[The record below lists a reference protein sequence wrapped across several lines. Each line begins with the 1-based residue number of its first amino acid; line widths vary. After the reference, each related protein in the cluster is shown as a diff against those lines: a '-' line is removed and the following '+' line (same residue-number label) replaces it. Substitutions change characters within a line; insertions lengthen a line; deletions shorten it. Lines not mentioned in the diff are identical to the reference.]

1 MHELDRCVVFVG
13 SQVLLDGY
21 VRSFDG
27 GVMRVESE
35 EPVLGSI
42 APGTEVSTLVFDE
55 IRGEC
60 HYWAVADQSRARG
73 VDLVSVE
80 MIQSVQKRGVARVRT
95 EIPLTGVLEP
105 HPGSAP
111 TSAAASGA
119 DPDREPDGAASPG
132 QPIAFTVLDVSA
144 HGMQAWSKVPV
155 RVGRR
160 FTFRFTAARA
170 PLPLTAEV
178 LRVQESRTGYRYGCR
193 FVNQDER
200 SAEELFRFVMQ
211 EQGAQRRNRLLG

>member
-35 EPVLGSI
+35 DPVLGSI
-42 APGTEVSTLVFDE
+42 EPGTEVSTLVFDE
-55 IRGEC
+55 VRGEC
-60 HYWAVADQSRARG
+60 HYWAVAEQSRARG
-73 VDLVSVE
+73 IDLVSVE
-80 MIQSVQKRGVARVRT
+80 MIQAVQKRGVARVRT
-95 EIPLTGVLEP
+95 EIPLSGRVEP
-105 HPGSAP
+105 QPGSGHGP
-111 TSAAASGA
+111 A
-119 DPDREPDGAASPG
+119 DGTDADAFADDGSPAREPV
-132 QPIAFTVLDVSA
+132 AFTVLDVSA
-144 HGMQAWSKVPV
+144 HGMQAWSKASLAP
-155 RVGRR
+155 GRR
-160 FTFRFTAARA
+160 FSFLFTATRS
-170 PLPLTAEV
+170 PLALTAEV

-193 FVNQDER
+193 FVDQTER